1 MKRKEVTT
9 TRERSLQRKKKQNT
23 GKALAG
29 EHANNAERFMA
40 MCCASLD
47 RIADTY
53 TRTVPKK
60 QPAKNYPLAVKG
72 EKYSNH
78 AFLKHFVNTIC
89 IFK

>member
-1 MKRKEVTT
+1 MKRKEVT
-9 TRERSLQRKKKQNT
+9 REKSPKKKQNT

-40 MCCASLD
+40 MCASLD